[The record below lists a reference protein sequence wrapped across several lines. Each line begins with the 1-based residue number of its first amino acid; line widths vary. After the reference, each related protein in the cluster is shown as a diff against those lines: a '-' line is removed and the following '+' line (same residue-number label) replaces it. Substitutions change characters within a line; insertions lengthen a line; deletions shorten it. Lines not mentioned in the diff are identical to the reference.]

1 MCGLDK
7 HFMWRHP
14 WCFFSM
20 FRSTVLICFYGVIL
34 SRRCSLPWLH
44 SSWYRSHLS
53 RSLLPQMM
61 WRWIL
66 MKYIVG
72 KSDCFSACLWRI
84 CRRSWESY
92 RCCLMLGPDVLS
104 KCALWDSYYFLW
116 FMQGEL
122 WNNIDIEHVDFC
134 FFFKTSKKAELRNG
148 RTRLSC
154 REPSTR
160 PSRYVL
166 RKLKM
171 SSDVV
176 HLKGS
181 EMDMRSINCRG
192 FNSCTCMALKV

>member
-7 HFMWRHP
+7 HFMWPHP
-14 WCFFSM
+14 WCFISM

-122 WNNIDIEHVDFC
+122 WNNIEIEHVDSC
-134 FFFKTSKKAELRNG
+134 FFFRNFKKSWTQKWENTSELQRAINKTIEIRIKKAEDELRRRPLKRQWNG
-148 RTRLSC
+148 H
-154 REPSTR
+154 E
-160 PSRYVL
+160 V
-166 RKLKM
+166 
-171 SSDVV
+171 
-176 HLKGS
+176 
-181 EMDMRSINCRG
+181 N
-192 FNSCTCMALKV
+192 